1 MIFTWPCEKEYKN
14 VGAPRAPS
22 SEVEGRLAKMID
34 ELAEWGYPT
43 GKTEIKLMVKEHFGQ
58 K

>member
-1 MIFTWPCEKEYKN
+1 MKKSIKN